1 LEVLRREGAITVEQ
15 DLNFRTLLREGE
27 IVENALRS
35 SGPDR
40 EAAEALQSV
49 SVINLSLI
57 GRFLGAR
64 EASRLQRIAKVDG
77 LIIPAMGARIGAQ
90 IAQRIPASR
99 KMDVF
104 ARFMNDP
111 EFAELV
117 LQRGVERRGERL
129 TAVQSRNL
137 TKQLNSF
144 QNYLTRSG
152 LIASAPLLT
161 GGDLP
166 EGESAS
172 FTQFPTGQGMDTQA
186 LQESV
191 ATPPASQGMDI
202 QTYLNNLSA
211 PPQVAPSAPPPG
223 PPPSQQGAVAQPGAS
238 YAALF
243 PNDPIAS
250 ILQQRE
256 MQQGIGSL
264 AGPR

>member
-1 LEVLRREGAITVEQ
+1 
-15 DLNFRTLLREGE
+15 
-27 IVENALRS
+27 
-35 SGPDR
+35 
-40 EAAEALQSV
+40 
-49 SVINLSLI
+49 
-57 GRFLGAR
+57 
-64 EASRLQRIAKVDG
+64 
-77 LIIPAMGARIGAQ
+77 MGARIGAQ

-104 ARFMNDP
+104 SRFMDDP
-111 EFAELV
+111 EFASFILEK
-117 LQRGVERRGERL
+117 GVARRGERL
-129 TAVQSRNL
+129 TAVQARNL

-166 EGESAS
+166 EGERAS

-202 QTYLNNLSA
+202 QTYLNSLSA
-211 PPQVAPSAPPPG
+211 PPQVAPSAPPPAAPVQAPPPG
-223 PPPSQQGAVAQPGAS
+223 PPPSQQGAAAQPGAS